1 MPPKSA
7 LEVRRARAAQ
17 QAQLATQMQ
26 AEEATPA
33 PSSPP
38 PAPDPDVVATSTT
51 YDVDVPMSEPK
62 KADAPPTTSRRVL
75 SYPSNDQCI
84 LQHDSLCCGMH
95 DESIVVRGICMLQVV
110 RGAVLLGGARLTSSS
125 PPHPIYAPE
134 TFPAA
139 EILPVSHPADS
150 EHCDI
155 LPHYGTVVRLQS
167 MKCGLEQLAR
177 VCPIA
182 GMDPFALHRAVPG
195 CTFTL
200 ESNASDTLCIP
211 TEWRDMYDQ
220 LGSLPSR
227 VPMTLAVRGGK
238 NTGKST
244 LARLLLHA
252 LLTNGE
258 HRFVAFMEL
267 DVGQPEF
274 GPPGMLSLHVF
285 DAQRESGVFG
295 PSWCTA
301 RVPIR
306 AHFLGDVT
314 PRDDPARYMAAVSDL
329 METYRLHFSSYQST
343 QHVETLLH
351 VSTLMPHASR
361 ATHTIPLI
369 VNMHG
374 WVKGLGLELVQH
386 ATATLCPTHIIDIGA
401 MPLSDTMHTILPFG
415 DTLVGLGATPQR
427 RLNAAESRTL
437 GLLSYLHTTRLAH
450 VGVHPH
456 WNFTCALVA
465 QRPWIVDMHA
475 GLGAGW
481 ATLDTGAHVD
491 EALSL
496 LAMNGAI
503 VAIVQA
509 PKHIPDEDSDDTL
522 DVWHGALRRGAVLS
536 SVASP
541 PALGLG
547 LVRSIDMERGEVH
560 LLTPLDGQVLK
571 RTLDAT
577 GLPLGLLQGA
587 LDLPF
592 WGALD
597 SDAYADIVQWRHDRP
612 APFLAG
618 MPREQV
624 PYLLWPNELLG
635 MQDEGAEPL
644 GTRPRK
650 VRRNLM
656 RRRQIH
662 PP

>member
-1 MPPKSA
+1 M
-7 LEVRRARAAQ
+7 RRARAAQ
-17 QAQLATQMQ
+17 QAQLVTQVQ
-26 AEEATPA
+26 TEEATPA
-33 PSSPP
+33 SPSPP
-38 PAPDPDVVATSTT
+38 HTPGGDVVATSRTP
-51 YDVDVPMSEPK
+51 DVDVSITEPM
-62 KADAPPTTSRRVL
+62 KADAPPTPTRRVL
-75 SYPSNDQCI
+75 SCTSKDQCI
-84 LQHDSLCCGMH
+84 SQHDSLCCGIH
-95 DESIVVRGICMLQVV
+95 DESIVVRGTCILQVV
-110 RGAVLLGGARLTSSS
+110 RGAVLLGGARLTKSS

-139 EILPVSHPADS
+139 ELIPVSHPADS
-150 EHCDI
+150 EHRDI
-155 LPHYGTVVRLQS
+155 LPHYDTVVRLQS
-167 MKCGLEQLAR
+167 MKCGLEQIAR

-211 TEWRDMYDQ
+211 TEWRDTYGQ
-220 LGSLPSR
+220 LGSLPNR

-258 HRFVAFMEL
+258 HRFVSFMEL

-285 DAQRESGVFG
+285 DSQRESGVFG

-301 RVPIR
+301 RVPVR

-343 QHVETLLH
+343 EHVESLLH
-351 VSTLMPHASR
+351 ISPMMPHTSR
-361 ATHTIPLI
+361 ATRTIPLI

-374 WVKGLGLELVQH
+374 WVKGLGLELVQL
-386 ATATLCPTHIIDIGA
+386 ATAALCPTHIIDMGA
-401 MPLSDTMHTILPFG
+401 MPLADTAHTILPFG
-415 DTLVGLGATPQR
+415 NTLDGHGAMPQR

-437 GLLSYLHTTRLAH
+437 SLLSYLHTTRLAD
-450 VGVHPH
+450 VGVHAH
-456 WNFTCALVA
+456 WDFACPLVA
-465 QRPWIVDMHA
+465 QRPWIVDMHT

-509 PKHIPDEDSDDTL
+509 QKHIPSEESDNQL
-522 DVWHGALRRGAVLS
+522 DVWHMALRRGAVLS

-541 PALGLG
+541 PALGLA
-547 LVRSIDMERGEVH
+547 LVRSIDMERGEMH
-560 LLTPLDGQVLK
+560 LLTPLDGHVLK
-571 RTLDAT
+571 RSLDTT

-612 APFLAG
+612 APLLAG
-618 MPREQV
+618 VPREQV
-624 PYLLWPNELLG
+624 PYLLWPSELLG
-635 MQDEGAEPL
+635 MQNEGAEPL

-656 RRRQIH
+656 RRRQMH